1 MNDTLAL
8 LAVLALGVTPIAGQV
23 STASLTPDV
32 AKIDQI
38 AADPDAKLPLLHAM
52 ALDLG
57 THRNHLILLKK
68 QTGRTF
74 AEIYVTELRGRGLDD
89 DAILKK
95 LRSIQS
101 RMAPRTDSEQS
112 ARGFRPI
119 AYVGASV
126 DRNSAGTF
134 TTVSPELG
142 IDTRRLAIVLGIP
155 IYRIAATQREATGI
169 GDAYASVFVRKPA
182 GRYDLGAALT
192 LSAPTGEREQG
203 LGAGRVSVD
212 LNGTLQRRFERF
224 RPFISGGFT
233 NSVFNNVGYQ
243 RPFISNGNALYTS
256 GGIDYRFHRRLT
268 VGVGGFGLHAFGTH
282 TLISRMTSAT
292 HEDQSSG
299 MPPGH
304 MPPGSGTGM
313 LGAAPMPSGS
323 SFYGQAQQ
331 TAIPGQDL
339 ADNGLNGWASWSVHP
354 EVTITL
360 TVARSIPYELT
371 TVRVALGFSLSRPFS
386 RLLRR

>member
-8 LAVLALGVTPIAGQV
+8 LAVLALGVTPVAGQI

-68 QTGRTF
+68 QTGRSF
-74 AEIYVTELRGRGLDD
+74 GEIYVTELRVRGLND

-95 LRSIQS
+95 LRSIES
-101 RMAPRTDSEQS
+101 RMAAHTDSEPS
-112 ARGFRPI
+112 VTGWRPV
-119 AYVGASV
+119 AYIGTSV
-126 DRNSAGTF
+126 DQNSAGTF
-134 TTVSPELG
+134 TNVSPELG
-142 IDTRRLAIVLGIP
+142 IDTRRFAIVFGIP
-155 IYRIAATQREATGI
+155 IYRIAAAQREATGI
-169 GDAYASVFVRKPA
+169 GDVYASVFIRKPA
-182 GRYDLGAALT
+182 GRYELGTALT
-192 LSAPTGEREQG
+192 LGAPTGDRQQG
-203 LGAGRVSVD
+203 LGAGRISVD
-212 LNGTLQRRFERF
+212 LNSTLQRRFERF

-256 GGIDYRFHRRLT
+256 GGIDYQFHRRLT
-268 VGVGGFGLHAFGTH
+268 AGVGGFGLHAFGTH

-292 HEDQSSG
+292 HEEQSSG

-304 MPPGSGTGM
+304 MPVGGGTGM
-313 LGAAPMPSGS
+313 PGTGPMPSGTP
-323 SFYGQAQQ
+323 FYAQAQR
-331 TAIPGQDL
+331 TSVSGDDL
-339 ADNGLNGWASWSVHP
+339 ADRGLSGWASWSVHP
-354 EVTITL
+354 EVTISL

-371 TVRVALGFSLSRPFS
+371 TVRVGLGLNLSRRFS

>member
-1 MNDTLAL
+1 MNDTIAL

-23 STASLTPDV
+23 STASLTPDIT
-32 AKIDQI
+32 KIDQI

-101 RMAPRTDSEQS
+101 RIAPRTDSEQS
-112 ARGFRPI
+112 ATGFRPI
-119 AYVGASV
+119 AYVGTSL

-142 IDTRRLAIVLGIP
+142 IDTRRFAIVLGIP

-169 GDAYASVFVRKPA
+169 GDAYASVFIRKPA
-182 GRYDLGAALT
+182 VRYDLGAALT
-192 LSAPTGEREQG
+192 LSAPTGDREQG
-203 LGAGRVSVD
+203 FGAGRVSVD

-224 RPFISGGFT
+224 RAFISGGFT

-268 VGVGGFGLHAFGTH
+268 AGVGGFGLHALGTH
-282 TLISRMTSAT
+282 MLISRMTSAS
-292 HEDQSSG
+292 HDDQSSG
-299 MPPGH
+299 MIPGH
-304 MPPGSGTGM
+304 MPPGSGVGM
-313 LGAAPMPSGS
+313 PGTSAMSDGRP
-323 SFYGQAQQ
+323 FYAQPQ
-331 TAIPGQDL
+331 ETAISGQDL
-339 ADNGLNGWASWSVHP
+339 ADRGLSGWASWSVHP
-354 EVTITL
+354 EVTISL

-371 TVRVALGFSLSRPFS
+371 TVRVAFGFNLSRPVS
-386 RLLRR
+386 RLFGR